1 MNTYLKSLL
10 KAVKYPLLV
19 ALGLG
24 IAGFVGE
31 YPDYANLTVGGLM
44 ILLYDVLKHKVG
56 VNRLP

>member
-24 IAGFVGE
+24 IAGFAGN
-31 YPDYANLTVGGLM
+31 YPEYANMTVGGLM
-44 ILLYDVLKHKVG
+44 ILVYDVIKH
-56 VNRLP
+56 RLGIKLP